1 MTWDEFFEG
10 VGFELP
16 KVLNAPD
23 DDRCDMCGGPYDNHE
38 FDCEPMW
45 PPGKMKFGPNWGSG
59 SGLSSNHR
67 SCVLKSANDV
77 DPIDKLTKEQIAASK
92 ARIIEML
99 NGSGWMA
106 STLSRHFRRRRAE

>member
-1 MTWDEFFEG
+1 MTWDDFFAG

-16 KVLNAPD
+16 AVLDVPE
-23 DDRCDMCGGPYDNHE
+23 DDRCDMCNQPYDDHE
-38 FDCEPMW
+38 FDCKPTW

-59 SGLSSNHR
+59 SGLSTNHG

-77 DPIDKLTKEQIAASK
+77 DPIDKLTEEEIAASK

-99 NGSGWMA
+99 HGSGSLA
-106 STLSRHFRRRRAE
+106 STLSRHER